1 MYSDPKCNDGMME
14 KDDFLNYFAL
24 IVGYGITPGQQQFW
38 NVKTSLGTNWGEEGY
53 IRIAKGIPT
62 VKSPWGTF
70 GMCGVAGFTGLIRTW
85 QGEPITFRP
94 SSVGLER
101 VPKNPKTQPET
112 VITRPDPSKKY

>member
-53 IRIAKGIPT
+53 IRIEKGIAPEMNDKDPRT
-62 VKSPWGTF
+62 Y
-70 GMCGVAGFTGLIRTW
+70 GMCGVAGFTGLIRTYIP
-85 QGEPITFRP
+85 GSFKDHE
-94 SSVGLER
+94 
-101 VPKNPKTQPET
+101 N
-112 VITRPDPSKKY
+112 

>member
-1 MYSDPKCNDGMME
+1 MNY
-14 KDDFLNYFAL
+14 FLNYFAL

-53 IRIAKGIPT
+53 IRIEKGIATDMNAQDPRT
-62 VKSPWGTF
+62 Y